1 MAFDLKR
8 VLKVM
13 LFASNGPLTVK
24 DIQTA
29 FTRFHEQADSLPFE
43 SDAEAA
49 EPGSESPVEATDAAA
64 PEGESIVDQSTAT
77 DQVAPAPETEAAADV
92 ATETPVAE
100 GAEPPPAAGTEIA
113 EAVVPPP
120 EDDEIYRDVPSLI
133 TTAQIREAMDAIS
146 QELRDANS
154 EVLVVENHSGW
165 RLVTHP
171 RYARWVR
178 LLRNEPPPVRLTASA
193 IETLAVIAYRQ
204 PATRAEI
211 EQIRGV
217 SAEAGIAKLL
227 ERDLIYVVGRAD
239 LPGRPTQ
246 FGTTDAFLEFVGIK
260 SLDEL
265 PASDVL
271 SPRQIDAWL
280 NTSNQPAPTSDAEM
294 GLDETQPSQMTLDQA
309 PIVAAE
315 GGGDAAPADG
325 APAEEAPA
333 EEAPKAE

>member
-13 LFASNGPLTVK
+13 LFALNGPLAVK

-29 FTRFHEQADSLPFE
+29 FTRFHEQEESLPLQVE
-43 SDAEAA
+43 AGADASAA
-49 EPGSESPVEATDAAA
+49 EG
-64 PEGESIVDQSTAT
+64 
-77 DQVAPAPETEAAADV
+77 
-92 ATETPVAE
+92 ETPAAVVE
-100 GAEPPPAAGTEIA
+100 DPEPASEPVAAGGAAGEVA
-113 EAVVPPP
+113 EAVVPAA
-120 EDDEIYRDVPSLI
+120 EEDEIYRDVPSLV
-133 TTAQIREAMDAIS
+133 TTAQIREAMDAIA
-146 QELRDANS
+146 QELQATGS
-154 EVLVVENHSGW
+154 EVLLVEGHSGW
-165 RLVTHP
+165 RLATHP
-171 RYARWVR
+171 RFARWVR

-239 LPGRPTQ
+239 LPGRPIQ

-280 NTSNQPAPTSDAEM
+280 QSASQPQGAGDAEM
-294 GLDETQPSQMTLDQA
+294 GLDETEPSQLSLE
-309 PIVAAE
+309 AAA
-315 GGGDAAPADG
+315 AAPVE
-325 APAEEAPA
+325 PAEPEAKPSA
-333 EEAPKAE
+333 